1 MTSIRRRLT
10 IVLLAGAAL
19 VPCRTA
25 GAQIIGLPVHF
36 SPSAENG
43 LRLFGDFAMG
53 DSPFELYGGGRALLN
68 LAYASVGLMAG
79 KRGDAD
85 AAWGA
90 NVALNLVRG
99 SLRKYSLSIEAG
111 YGDNEVTENGVSVG
125 ARDIPIGVGLAL
137 EVEQAGFVLE
147 PWAGIRAHI
156 RRSDVPGLGSE
167 TEVGA
172 GISAGLNAGS
182 GVLPKVGIPLPG
194 VGAHIALDLL
204 TMPRPFA
211 DGSSGSFVV
220 SLGLNYLFRLDSL
233 PLHGIIPPPSCDPMA
248 PC

>member
-1 MTSIRRRLT
+1 MSGLRRR
-10 IVLLAGAAL
+10 IAVVLLAGVAL
-19 VPCRTA
+19 IPCPPA

-125 ARDIPIGVGLAL
+125 AQDIPVGVGLAL
-137 EVEQAGFVLE
+137 EVEKPGFVLE
-147 PWAGIRAHI
+147 PWAGVRAHI
-156 RRSDVPGLGSE
+156 RRSDVPGMGTE

-194 VGAHIALDLL
+194 IGVHIAVDLL

-211 DGSSGSFVV
+211 GGSSGSFLV
-220 SLGLNYLFRLDSL
+220 SLGLNYLFRLEGL
-233 PLHGIIPPPSCDPMA
+233 PLHGIIPPPSCDPMS